1 MEDGGGCGDGGGS
14 DGCSSDGGAAN
25 GGDSAAGGDSGD
37 SASYLSALAERIGE
51 PDVFT
56 PTVDV
61 TGERSQ
67 SRSEG
72 IRRQLRPAGSKSGLS
87 SPSPGVFTPIDRSR
101 LTFAGDD
108 GVLRYEQRRAQQLLV
123 DEYERTIRKRHLE
136 MSFWIMTIVL
146 GLASVAL
153 FWFYFGR

>member
-1 MEDGGGCGDGGGS
+1 MEDGGGCGGDGGGGGGSGS
-14 DGCSSDGGAAN
+14 DGCSSDGGVAN
-25 GGDSAAGGDSGD
+25 GGDSSSFLAQ
-37 SASYLSALAERIGE
+37 LAERIGE

-108 GVLRYEQRRAQQLLV
+108 GVLRYEQQREQQLRV
-123 DEYERTIRKRHLE
+123 DEYERTLRKRHLE